1 MEVYLWL
8 SSLGLMLMRGLDETN
23 DVSRF
28 LSVLRHFAAVKS
40 MDVVYD
46 VVV

>member
-1 MEVYLWL
+1 MMIRWYDDPWDDTFWRRCEC
-8 SSLGLMLMRGLDETN
+8 
-23 DVSRF
+23 
-28 LSVLRHFAAVKS
+28 AASIQTAVCPVKS

>member
-1 MEVYLWL
+1 MLELQAAQIVSL
-8 SSLGLMLMRGLDETN
+8 S
-23 DVSRF
+23 
-28 LSVLRHFAAVKS
+28 VKS